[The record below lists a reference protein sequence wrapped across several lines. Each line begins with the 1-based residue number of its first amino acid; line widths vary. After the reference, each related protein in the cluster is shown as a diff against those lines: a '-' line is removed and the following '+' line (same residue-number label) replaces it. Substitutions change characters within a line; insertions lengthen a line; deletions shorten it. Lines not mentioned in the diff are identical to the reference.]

1 MIFVNRKIAA
11 SAAALALAGGLVAC
25 SNDDAATTATD
36 AVTSTNVATETE
48 ASATETLSSTATET
62 ATETTSSSSE
72 TATETATSTNTETE
86 TVAESAA
93 AGATEEITL
102 ADGSAALVPA
112 GVVETMNE
120 YVASNWGQ
128 PTAVE
133 EIDGGWVVTYDNEHY
148 ITWKESTGGSPIWGE
163 IANTWLNDVRG
174 ARTVGFPLMP
184 ETPNTDGSGWNQEV
198 ENGTIDWSRDG
209 GADAPFTATIDA
221 K

>member
-1 MIFVNRKIAA
+1 MILVNRKIAA
-11 SAAALALAGGLVAC
+11 SVAALALAGGLVAC
-25 SNDDAATTATD
+25 SNDDAADSANDT
-36 AVTSTNVATETE
+36 VTSTNEATETE

-62 ATETTSSSSE
+62 ATETTSSSAE
-72 TATETATSTNTETE
+72 TATETATSTNTE

-102 ADGSAALVPA
+102 ADGSVALVPA
-112 GVVETMNE
+112 GVTETMGE
-120 YVASNWGQ
+120 YVASNWGE

-148 ITWKESTGGSPIWGE
+148 ITWKESAGGSPIWGE

-184 ETPNTDGSGWNQEV
+184 ETPNTDGSGWNQEF

-209 GADAPFTATIDA
+209 AADAPFTATINA
-221 K
+221 Q

>member
-1 MIFVNRKIAA
+1 MIFMNRKIVA

-25 SNDDAATTATD
+25 SNDDDATD
-36 AVTSTNVATETE
+36 VAGTATSTNVATETE
-48 ASATETLSSTATET
+48 ASATETLSSTATKT
-62 ATETTSSSSE
+62 ATSTSANESTE
-72 TATETATSTNTETE
+72 TETATSTNTETVVD
-86 TVAESAA
+86 TAA

-102 ADGSAALVPA
+102 ADGSVALVPA
-112 GVVETMNE
+112 GVTETMNE
-120 YVASNWGQ
+120 YVASNWGE

-184 ETPNTDGSGWNQEV
+184 ETPNTDGSGWNQEF

-209 GADAPFTATIDA
+209 AADAPFKATIDA

>member
-1 MIFVNRKIAA
+1 MNRKIVA

-36 AVTSTNVATETE
+36 AAGTVTSTNVATETE

-62 ATETTSSSSE
+62 ATSTSSSKDSTE
-72 TATETATSTNTETE
+72 TETATSTNTA
-86 TVAESAA
+86 TVTDAAA

-112 GVVETMNE
+112 GVIETMDK
-120 YVASNWGQ
+120 YVASNWGE

-184 ETPNTDGSGWNQEV
+184 ETPNTDGSGWNQEF

-209 GADAPFTATIDA
+209 AADAPFKATIDA

>member
-1 MIFVNRKIAA
+1 MNRKIVA

-36 AVTSTNVATETE
+36 VTSTNVATETQ

-62 ATETTSSSSE
+62 ETETASSSAE
-72 TATETATSTNTETE
+72 TETETATSTNTETVVD
-86 TVAESAA
+86 TAA
-93 AGATEEITL
+93 AGATEEIIL

-112 GVVETMNE
+112 GVIETMNE
-120 YVASNWGQ
+120 YVASNWGE

-184 ETPNTDGSGWNQEV
+184 ETPNTDGSGWNQEF

-209 GADAPFTATIDA
+209 AADAPFKATIDA